1 MKKTLNDTEITQLFQ
16 FCEKHFVPYYDVQV
30 ELVDHLANAIEEE
43 LSINENIGFQIALE
57 KVYKSFGKSG
67 FRKIIVEKEI
77 AIAKQRS
84 KLFWQSFRSFF
95 NFPIVLVT
103 LGFPFL
109 YFIFAILY
117 PFEKNILAYI
127 SIGIFLLFAIVSFRT
142 TSLVR
147 REMKTPDKKLLA
159 SYVSNPLD
167 VLTII
172 IILCVNISTS
182 DLFNKHDFFES
193 NNIVF
198 ILIFTFNWI
207 GIIAKWTYYRLVKD
221 IYSKYRKQYPAAFA

>member
-16 FCEKHFVPYYDVQV
+16 FCETHFVPYYDVQV

-95 NFPIVLVT
+95 NFPIVLVI

-127 SIGIFLLFAIVSFRT
+127 SIGIFLLFAIVSFQT

-147 REMKTPDKKLLA
+147 REM
-159 SYVSNPLD
+159 N
-167 VLTII
+167 
-172 IILCVNISTS
+172 
-182 DLFNKHDFFES
+182 
-193 NNIVF
+193 
-198 ILIFTFNWI
+198 
-207 GIIAKWTYYRLVKD
+207 
-221 IYSKYRKQYPAAFA
+221 